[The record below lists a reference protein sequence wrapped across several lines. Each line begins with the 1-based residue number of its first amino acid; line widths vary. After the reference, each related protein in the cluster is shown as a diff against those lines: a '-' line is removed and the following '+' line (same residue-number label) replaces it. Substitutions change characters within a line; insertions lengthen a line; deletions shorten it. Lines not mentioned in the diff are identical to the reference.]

1 MFQLS
6 VFVIFLFSFLS
17 SWTSYLLF
25 LFFKNEYKLNYKID
39 LYKLIKENNSKKRL
53 HIYSLFAI
61 FLVCLV
67 VCFIFVFV
75 LFCFLVVVFCAFW
88 IALDSILLWL
98 EYIFLLFVDCFLY
111 TINGHISMYL
121 HARLKGIYTHILPG
135 QSDVCVYVVWAF

>member
-25 LFFKNEYKLNYKID
+25 FFFKNEYKLNYKID

-67 VCFIFVFV
+67 VCFILFLF
-75 LFCFLVVVFCAFW
+75 LFCFFFGCCFFC
-88 IALDSILLWL
+88 
-98 EYIFLLFVDCFLY
+98 FLNRFGFNFIMIGVYLFVVCWLFLY

-135 QSDVCVYVVWAF
+135 QSDVCV